1 MKRRPNGWS
10 AKDVRAFGRFDA
22 AVKLLH
28 TLPAGYSVY
37 VANTTM
43 TLMRGPTH
51 DDGSGRPLRENVV
64 ATASR
69 GVRISGGDW

>member
-1 MKRRPNGWS
+1 VKRRPKGWS
-10 AKDVRAFGRFDA
+10 AKDVRAYERFDA

-28 TLPAGYSVY
+28 TLPAGYSVH

-51 DDGSGRPLRENVV
+51 DEAFARPLHENVV
-64 ATASR
+64 AIASR
-69 GVRISGGDW
+69 AVRISGGDW